1 MYLQR
6 PPGLPLAPYVETLW
20 CCEGY
25 EAAHRRERVL
35 PNGRFQLII
44 DLALRDLAP
53 RPSPSIIVGVR
64 MAYSILE
71 TASIQ
76 SVVGVVFQPG
86 GALPFFDAAADEFHD
101 RTVPL
106 DQVWSSAGSLL
117 RDRLLEAGSPAARL
131 NILETELR
139 RRLGKPAELH
149 SAVRYALREFGRS
162 PHAAGILEVARD
174 AGLSRRRFTA
184 LFREQVGL
192 TPKLYCRLGR
202 FRQVVRRSAAG
213 APVDWAQVALDGGYY
228 DQAHMAHEFREFSGV
243 SPGEW
248 LASERPFANHA
259 VVD

>member
-1 MYLQR
+1 MDKIVAVTDSVFPNLDPAR
-6 PPGLPLAPYVETLW
+6 EVLAKIGAE
-20 CCEGY
+20 
-25 EAAHRRERVL
+25 
-35 PNGRFQLII
+35 I
-44 DLALRDLAP
+44 
-53 RPSPSIIVGVR
+53 R
-64 MAYSILE
+64 MAK
-71 TASIQ
+71 
-76 SVVGVVFQPG
+76 GPQP
-86 GALPFFDAAADEFHD
+86 DA
-101 RTVPL
+101 
-106 DQVWSSAGSLL
+106 
-117 RDRLLEAGSPAARL
+117 
-131 NILETELR
+131 
-139 RRLGKPAELH
+139 
-149 SAVRYALREFGRS
+149 
-162 PHAAGILEVARD
+162 ILEVARD